1 MTTSCEANARC
12 MRPEY
17 SFWIHQSPSEAVALY
32 VCTVPRSECPTM
44 SPPTINTT
52 RYDAL
57 RRFLRNHP
65 RRWLVTGAAGFI
77 GSHCA
82 ATLLELGQHVVAVDS
97 LVTGHLA
104 NLDDVR
110 RQVGAQAGRLDFV
123 HGDVADAGCMREV
136 LRGVD
141 HVLHQA
147 GLGSVPR
154 SIERPEDT
162 HAANVDG
169 FVTLGLAAARADVRS
184 MVYASSAAV
193 YGDDPALPKR
203 ETDVPRP
210 MTPYAASK
218 QINEVYAAAFSH
230 TYGLHTVGLRYFNIT
245 GPRQDPAGAYASV
258 VPRWMSLLA
267 RRERPTIFGDG
278 SATRDYCPVE
288 NVVQAN
294 LLAACS
300 GPKLGPVVY
309 NVGLGRST
317 DLTTLFRV
325 VRDAVARVGAE
336 CGQVQPRFGPPRGGD
351 IVHSVADI
359 TRARRD
365 LGYAPAVDLVLG
377 LQRTADWFLRS
388 SDERLA
394 AS

>member
-1 MTTSCEANARC
+1 MMPSTFDTT
-12 MRPEY
+12 PY
-17 SFWIHQSPSEAVALY
+17 G
-32 VCTVPRSECPTM
+32 T
-44 SPPTINTT
+44 
-52 RYDAL
+52 L
-57 RRFLRNHP
+57 RQTLRNQP

-77 GSHCA
+77 GSHCV
-82 ATLLELGQHVVAVDS
+82 ATLLELGQHVIALDS
-97 LVTGHLA
+97 LVTGYMA
-104 NLDDVR
+104 NLEDLQ
-110 RQVGAQAGRLDFV
+110 RQVGPHCGRLDFV
-123 HGDVADAGCMREV
+123 RGDVRDAACVTELMQGI
-136 LRGVD
+136 D

-169 FVTLGLAAARADVRS
+169 FVTLSLAATRAEVTS
-184 MVYASSAAV
+184 LVYASSAAV
-193 YGDDPALPKR
+193 YGDAPALPKR
-203 ETDVPRP
+203 ETQTPQP

-230 TYGLHTVGLRYFNIT
+230 TYALHTVGLRYFNIT
-245 GPRQDPAGAYASV
+245 GPRQDPDGAYASV
-258 VPRWMSLLA
+258 VPRWISALA
-267 RRERPTIFGDG
+267 RGESPTIFGDG

-300 GPKLGPVVY
+300 DEALGPMVY
-309 NVGLGRST
+309 NVGLGSST
-317 DLTTLFRV
+317 DLTSLFRIL
-325 VRDAVARVGAE
+325 RDGMVRVGAS
-336 CGQVQPRFGPPRGGD
+336 CGQVQPVFGPPREGD

-359 TRARRD
+359 TKAREH
-365 LGYAPAVDLVLG
+365 LGYAPTMDLAHG

-388 SDERLA
+388 IQDHRA